1 MSEIHKAFTQKLD
14 QIDNLKEELRVS
26 KNQIELLRK
35 CIAAA
40 RSAECRLD
48 ELVEIGQ
55 INGVHPKT
63 AESLVVAGLLVYDM
77 PSWATDC
84 TSTHVRLPNRDEFK
98 WQS

>member
-26 KNQIELLRK
+26 KNQIELLKK
-35 CIAAA
+35 CIVAA

-55 INGVHPKT
+55 INGIHPKT

-77 PSWATDC
+77 PSWATDG
-84 TSTHVRLPNRDEFK
+84 TSTHVRLPSRDELK
-98 WQS
+98 